1 MTLAIG
7 RFDSPIGVLALATVD
22 DCVVGI
28 DLRGDASALE
38 AQLIK
43 NSHGSHLPRRS
54 PEGESLPRRSPE
66 GGGGPSAE
74 VLERLRRYF
83 DGDIAALDEIA
94 VDPVG
99 TPFQRRVW
107 TALRDVRAGTT
118 TSYSELA
125 RRIGTPNAV
134 RAVGAANGANPI
146 PIVIP
151 CHRVIGADGRLVGY
165 GGGLDRKRWLL
176 AHEGVGTLALL

>member
-7 RFDSPIGVLALATVD
+7 CCDSPIGTLALATLG

-28 DLRGDASALE
+28 DLHGDSAALE
-38 AQLIK
+38 AHLIK
-43 NSHGSHLPRRS
+43 KTGHPDQRT
-54 PEGESLPRRSPE
+54 
-66 GGGGPSAE
+66 PSAA
-74 VLERLRRYF
+74 VVASLRRYF
-83 DGDIAALDEIA
+83 EGAIDALDEIA
-94 VDPVG
+94 VDPLG
-99 TPFQRRVW
+99 TPFQLRVW
-107 TALRDVRAGTT
+107 SALRGVRAGTT
-118 TSYSELA
+118 TSYGALA
-125 RRIGTPNAV
+125 RQIGMPTAV

-176 AHEGVGTLALL
+176 AHEGVRSGTLL

>member
-1 MTLAIG
+1 MMAPGAFYAMTLAIG
-7 RFDSPIGVLALATVD
+7 RFDSPIGALALATVD

-28 DLRGDASALE
+28 DLNGDPSALE

-43 NSHGSHLPRRS
+43 SAFPRRS
-54 PEGESLPRRSPE
+54 PQGE
-66 GGGGPSAE
+66 GGPSAM
-74 VLERLRRYF
+74 VLDRLQRYF
-83 DGDIAALDEIA
+83 EGDIAALDDIA

-107 TALRDVRAGTT
+107 TALREVRAGTT
-118 TSYSELA
+118 TSYGALA

-151 CHRVIGADGRLVGY
+151 CHRVI
-165 GGGLDRKRWLL
+165 
-176 AHEGVGTLALL
+176 

>member
-1 MTLAIG
+1 MMAPGAFYAMTLAIG

-38 AQLIK
+38 TQLIK
-43 NSHGSHLPRRS
+43 NPPSPFGLRRGRRLPS
-54 PEGESLPRRSPE
+54 
-66 GGGGPSAE
+66 
-74 VLERLRRYF
+74 VVDRLQRYF
-83 DGDIAALDEIA
+83 DGDIAALDDIA